1 MTILAPPNM
10 ASLPVVTE
18 RTFEQEVLMS
28 ELPVLLE
35 FSAEWCGPCKQ
46 MAPDLQALARELEGK
61 AKVVTLDIDKSPNI
75 PRQMGVQSV
84 PTFVVFHGGRPV
96 GGKVGAMR
104 KAELRGLLEPYLPR
118 AEGAI
123 RPEEL
128 VQLLQAGRV
137 SVVDTREAP
146 VFNRAH
152 LPTKKSRRAWPSFTC
167 SPPPPSSTA
176 VPAIAPKISPPSSPN
191 KAYPS
196 PTSKAASSAG
206 KPPAK
211 SSNAPTDDAAQASRY
226 APNSRAATRATM
238 AYAVNT
244 ASFPLSVSRTR

>member
-1 MTILAPPNM
+1 M

-18 RTFEQEVLMS
+18 RTFEQEVLTS

-35 FSAEWCGPCKQ
+35 FTAEWCGPCKQ
-46 MAPDLQALARELEGK
+46 MAPDLLALARELEGK
-61 AKVVTLDIDKSPNI
+61 AKIVTLDIDKSPNI

-104 KAELRGLLEPYLPR
+104 KAELRALLDPYLPR

-128 VQLLQAGRV
+128 VQLLQAARV
-137 SVVDTREAP
+137 SLVDTREAA

-152 LPTKKSRRAWPSFTC
+152 LPTAINLPLEEIETRLAELHMLPATPVLYCRAGDRTKDLAAKLAEQGLP
-167 SPPPPSSTA
+167 
-176 VPAIAPKISPPSSPN
+176 V
-191 KAYPS
+191 AYLEGGVLGWE
-196 PTSKAASSAG
+196 AAG
-206 KPPAK
+206 QKLERP
-211 SSNAPTDDAAQASRY
+211 D
-226 APNSRAATRATM
+226 
-238 AYAVNT
+238 
-244 ASFPLSVSRTR
+244 

>member
-1 MTILAPPNM
+1 MTILAPSNM
-10 ASLPVVTE
+10 AALPVVTE
-18 RTFEQEVLMS
+18 RTFEQEVLTS

-46 MAPDLQALARELEGK
+46 MAPDLLALARELEGK

-104 KAELRGLLEPYLPR
+104 KAELRALLEPYLPR

-137 SVVDTREAP
+137 SVVDTREAA
-146 VFNRAH
+146 VFKRAH
-152 LPTKKSRRAWPSFTC
+152 LPGAINMPIEEIETRLAELHMLPAPPVLYCRSGDRTKDL
-167 SPPPPSSTA
+167 A
-176 VPAIAPKISPPSSPN
+176 VKLAEQGVQCAFLEGGVLGWE
-191 KAYPS
+191 
-196 PTSKAASSAG
+196 ASG
-206 KPPAK
+206 LKLERP
-211 SSNAPTDDAAQASRY
+211 D
-226 APNSRAATRATM
+226 
-238 AYAVNT
+238 
-244 ASFPLSVSRTR
+244 

>member
-1 MTILAPPNM
+1 MTILASSNM
-10 ASLPVVTE
+10 AAALPVVTE
-18 RTFEQEVLMS
+18 RTFEQEVLTS

-46 MAPDLQALARELEGK
+46 MAPDLLALSRELEGK

-104 KAELRGLLEPYLPR
+104 KAELRALLEPYLPR

-152 LPTKKSRRAWPSFTC
+152 LPSAINLPLEEIETRLAELHMLPAPPVLYCRSGDRTKDLAAKLAEQG
-167 SPPPPSSTA
+167 
-176 VPAIAPKISPPSSPN
+176 IAC
-191 KAYPS
+191 AFLEGGVLGWE
-196 PTSKAASSAG
+196 ASG
-206 KPPAK
+206 LKLE
-211 SSNAPTDDAAQASRY
+211 RGE
-226 APNSRAATRATM
+226 
-238 AYAVNT
+238 
-244 ASFPLSVSRTR
+244 

>member
-1 MTILAPPNM
+1 MTILAASNM

-18 RTFEQEVLMS
+18 RTFEQEVLSS

-61 AKVVTLDIDKSPNI
+61 AKVVMLDIDKSPNI

-104 KAELRGLLEPYLPR
+104 KAELRALLDPFLPR

-128 VQLLQAGRV
+128 VQLMKEGRV

-152 LPTKKSRRAWPSFTC
+152 LPTAINLPLEEIETRLAELHMLPATPVLYCRAGDRT
-167 SPPPPSSTA
+167 
-176 VPAIAPKISPPSSPN
+176 KDL
-191 KAYPS
+191 
-196 PTSKAASSAG
+196 AAKLAEQG
-206 KPPAK
+206 LPVAFLEGGVLGWE
-211 SSNAPTDDAAQASRY
+211 ASGQKLER
-226 APNSRAATRATM
+226 PD
-238 AYAVNT
+238 
-244 ASFPLSVSRTR
+244 